1 MLVIACT
8 MSAQAAGTLVGSVFD
23 QTGAPIANAQVS
35 AQLQDRLV
43 FHGGTNG
50 EGKFSFNGIEGQY
63 LVSVR
68 FPGFISIE
76 ASALPFSD
84 SASPRIVMQV
94 APTPCDPSCGPLEQS
109 SPVAQAAKAKWEY
122 GAFFNGGV
130 GLEDRTN
137 FTFLS
142 AGAQLGRI
150 LTPELGTGLLKGNFE
165 YAVQVIPY
173 WQSFTPK
180 FPVLKCPAG
189 ATSTAS
195 CYGPVTAGGTYHG
208 ASIEPIIVRYNFTHG
223 KKIMPWIQAAGG
235 VLYTTRKYPAIGNT
249 NYADATQTGPNADT
263 SVWNFTPQGGV
274 GAHYFLKPGRSM
286 DLSLNGVH
294 ISSASLGDKNPGVN
308 VSLQCSIGYTWWK

>member
-1 MLVIACT
+1 MKTLYAGFAGLVLALAAVS
-8 MSAQAAGTLVGSVFD
+8 SAAQQA
-23 QTGAPIANAQVS
+23 TGMTI
-35 AQLQDRLV
+35 DR
-43 FHGGTNG
+43 
-50 EGKFSFNGIEGQY
+50 
-63 LVSVR
+63 
-68 FPGFISIE
+68 
-76 ASALPFSD
+76 ASL
-84 SASPRIVMQV
+84 
-94 APTPCDPSCGPLEQS
+94 

-150 LTPELGTGLLKGNFE
+150 LTSELGTGLLKGNVE

-180 FPVLKCPAG
+180 FPILKCPAG
-189 ATSTAS
+189 ATSAAS

-235 VLYTTRKYPAIGNT
+235 VLYTTRKYPAVGNT
-249 NYADATQTGPNADT
+249 NYADPTQTGPNADT

-286 DLSLNGVH
+286 DLSVNGVH
-294 ISSASLGDKNPGVN
+294 KNPGVN